1 MNRPAIFFD
10 RDNTLIACHGYLG
23 DPAKVV
29 LVPGAASAIAALRT
43 LGFAIVVISNQ
54 SGVARGLFDEAA
66 MRAVNAR
73 MSQLL
78 LKENPQA
85 IIDAHEFCPHHP
97 QAPLAAYR
105 VDCDCRKPKPGMLLK
120 AARELQLDL
129 ARSWLV
135 GDTPRDI
142 DAGAAAGCRTVL
154 FTDASLRTSPAAGD
168 QGAASPDYVV
178 HSLNEAVTV
187 IRARSA

>member
-29 LVPGAASAIAALRT
+29 LIPGAASAIAALRT

-54 SGVARGLFDEAA
+54 SGVARGLFDESA
-66 MRAVNAR
+66 MHSVSAQ

-78 LKENPQA
+78 LKETPQA

-105 VDCDCRKPKPGMLLK
+105 ADCDCRKPKPGMLLK
-120 AARELQLDL
+120 AARELNLDL
-129 ARSWLV
+129 AQSWLV

-142 DAGAAAGCRTVL
+142 DAGAAAGCRTIL
-154 FTDASLRTSPAAGD
+154 FTDASLPISPSTCEK
-168 QGAASPDYVV
+168 GAAIPDFVV
-178 HSLNEAVTV
+178 NSLDEAVGV
-187 IRARSA
+187 IRAHSA

>member
-1 MNRPAIFFD
+1 MTGVQTCALPI
-10 RDNTLIACHGYLG
+10 C
-23 DPAKVV
+23 
-29 LVPGAASAIAALRT
+29 AASAIAALRT

-54 SGVARGLFDEAA
+54 SGVARGLFDETA
-66 MRAVNAR
+66 MLAVSAR

-120 AARELQLDL
+120 AARELKLDL

-142 DAGAAAGCRTVL
+142 DAGAAAGCRTIL
-154 FTDASLRTSPAAGD
+154 FTDASLPISPSTCEK
-168 QGAASPDYVV
+168 GAVIPDFVV
-178 HSLNEAVTV
+178 NSLDEAVGV
-187 IRARSA
+187 IRAHSA